1 MWGTTL
7 VDLEPLGPG
16 LPLYFLLLRYLSCFF
31 IFATLLTLPSVLFS
45 IAGSSLDTVALATEI
60 DAIHASF
67 ISIAAIGL
75 PVTPADNATLVP
87 LPSRPSLA
95 FSRRGA
101 SVVIMSVDLAMSL
114 LFLVFTVTLSR
125 CIAAEARRV
134 HRRVPQASDYA
145 VYVTGLP
152 TDATEEEVWGER
164 RQAGAARWCLC
175 AHPSHPNGKHLQFPQ
190 PLPPPSP
197 PPPLCPGPGTLL
209 HSLRPSRARL
219 DVRVVVLQPV
229 LVRPQDARAAPVS
242 SSAGTGTAQGCLCSE
257 GPSVILLRGRRRRV
271 GPPRRGCPASKRCAM
286 RVNLRRHSM

>member
-175 AHPSHPNGKHLQFPQ
+175 AHPSHPQRETSSISAT
-190 PLPPPSP
+190 PSP
-197 PPPLCPGPGTLL
+197 PFSPPPCVQVRAHFSTLYDLHAPDWTYESSCCNLCWSG
-209 HSLRPSRARL
+209 RKM
-219 DVRVVVLQPV
+219 
-229 LVRPQDARAAPVS
+229 LVRRQFRAAPAQGRPRAASAARGPAS
-242 SSAGTGTAQGCLCSE
+242 SSYEDEDDVWDLQDE
-257 GPSVILLRGRRRRV
+257 DVRPVRG
-271 GPPRRGCPASKRCAM
+271 ARC
-286 RVNLRRHSM
+286 V